1 MFCPYCLIKLQS
13 STRLCTGCQRQ
24 LPPEYVK
31 CHSGWFSRAPAIVSV
46 IGFKGHG
53 KTVYLASL
61 YYVLQNV
68 VTRSWNDFFR
78 QGWTMKTL
86 EIVHGNVAMLKKG
99 DLPDR
104 TERMFPEP
112 NIDRL
117 VSIPYF
123 GNRTLLV
130 YDPPGEAFDLN
141 VEEEDL
147 QRFAGFVKHSRCA
160 LFLMSLTDLE
170 QFGGDEGIA
179 DEMSQLLERYNLGM
193 TGMGAPDRFQHLI
206 VVYTKADRLLSYSGF
221 PDEVTRYLEKSEAES
236 LHDVRAYLNS
246 MKRNSAL
253 LREFTAQTLNGQGF
267 LNNAKEHFKSVE
279 FCAVSALGSEP
290 VGDKLSERVMPRRVI
305 DPFLWVLQKCGRR

>member
-1 MFCPYCLIKLQS
+1 MFCPYCLIKLQT
-13 STRLCTGCQRQ
+13 STRLCTACQHQ

-31 CHSGWFSRAPAIVSV
+31 CHSNWFSRAPAIVSV
-46 IGFKGHG
+46 IGFSGHG

-61 YYVLQNV
+61 YYVLQNI
-68 VTRSWNDFFR
+68 VTRSWKAFFR

-86 EIVHGNVAMLKKG
+86 ETIHDNVAMLKRG
-99 DLPDR
+99 DLPQPTDWV
-104 TERMFPEP
+104 FPEP

-117 VSIPYF
+117 FSMPYF

-130 YDPPGEAFDLN
+130 YDPKGEAFDLH
-141 VEEEDL
+141 VEEENL

-170 QFGGDEGIA
+170 EFGGDEGIA
-179 DEMSQLLERYNLGM
+179 DEMYKLLERYNVGM
-193 TGMGAPDRFQHLI
+193 THMGAPDRFQHLI

-221 PDEVTRYLEKSEAES
+221 PDEVSRYLEKSESES

-253 LREFTAQTLNGQGF
+253 LRDFTSETLNGRGF
-267 LNNAKEHFKSVE
+267 LSNAQTHFKSVE

-290 VGDKLSERVMPRRVI
+290 VGTKLSERVMPRRVI
-305 DPFLWVLQKCGRR
+305 DPLLWVLQKCGRR